1 MDACSYCIPNPLWI
15 YHLYYFSL
23 SPWLRQMKVA
33 VRSQKPFTCCV
44 CVCLSIIALIATE
57 TTRLGLCQDGIYH
70 LCKCVHMW
78 LYHLFLLLCLCL
90 YIFVFLFVLTF
101 VFTFVYDGDD
111 RVGLCQNGM
120 YHLSLLLW
128 LCLYLCFYFCFYLCL
143 RLSLTEMTGLGC
155 AKMVCTSFPCCQSTV
170 VP

>member
-15 YHLYYFSL
+15 YHLYYSCL

-57 TTRLGLCQDGIYH
+57 MIWLGLCQDGIYH

-128 LCLYLCFYFCFYLCL
+128 LCLYLCFYFCFHLCL
-143 RLSLTEMTGLGC
+143 RLSVTEMTGLGC